1 MTRLDRVRCQLETER
16 DSHRSTAQEHKRLL
30 EKMCAQLQAKTREQ
44 QAATEQLTRELQRCQ
59 FERSESERRRV
70 EAETERQAQL
80 AKVTEGGYTNFASL
94 LHCLTCE
101 RDVRLLSSKQ
111 PSDTSKPTAN
121 VFKTLNASS
130 SRLRSNE

>member
-70 EAETERQAQL
+70 EAE
-80 AKVTEGGYTNFASL
+80 GGYTNFASL